1 MTNAP
6 VETTTK
12 QKAQS
17 GRWAVGGGRMRSE
30 SESER
35 GPAKAKLKIVQ
46 WPVGKYTRRAG
57 G

>member
-30 SESER
+30 SER

-46 WPVGKYTRRAG
+46 WAVGKYTRRAG

>member
-17 GRWAVGGGRMRSE
+17 GRWSVGGCAVR
-30 SESER
+30 ER
-35 GPAKAKLKIVQ
+35 GPAKSEN
-46 WPVGKYTRRAG
+46 
-57 G
+57 